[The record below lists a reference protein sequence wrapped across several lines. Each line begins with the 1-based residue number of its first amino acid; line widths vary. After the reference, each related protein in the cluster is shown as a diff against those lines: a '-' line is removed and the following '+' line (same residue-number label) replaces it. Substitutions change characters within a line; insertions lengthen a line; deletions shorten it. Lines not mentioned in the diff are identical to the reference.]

1 MVVRLH
7 QAQVCSVFGDD
18 LFEDNT
24 LLPIYRSL
32 LGLPDPQAT
41 DGVSAIKPLECVGTV
56 EEARQSLLLAVDR
69 HNAQVGQRCAHCDSG
84 HVAARTQAERDRL
97 PRNLQ
102 TLRDELRSI
111 GVGSAPGSLEQ
122 LREAHINDLNADHNI
137 PSWLFAPANGS
148 TRVSDSCDESS
159 GEVAAVCTRA

>member
-1 MVVRLH
+1 MH
-7 QAQVCSVFGDD
+7 PAQVCSVFGDD

-32 LGLPDPQAT
+32 LGLPDPQVT

-69 HNAQVGQRCAHCDSG
+69 HSAEVGQRCTRCDQSI
-84 HVAARTQAERDRL
+84 VAARTEEERNRL

-111 GVGSAPGSLEQ
+111 GVGSLEQ
-122 LREAHINDLNADHNI
+122 VREAHINDFNVDHNI
-137 PSWLFAPANGS
+137 PGWLFARANGS
-148 TRVSDSCDESS
+148 TRVRDSCDES
-159 GEVAAVCTRA
+159 